1 MGYYM
6 RCGKRWLQKNRFQC
20 FLTPKEALLWL
31 LVFSVHFTLSL
42 HHLSIRTD
50 TSTMPVIH
58 SANRLHLLCMS
69 WHWVHWV
76 IEVLCKYYGDPNGVF
91 YTKLKMRVEKFELC
105 VYIGFYCYCFA
116 SSDAY
121 AFCISCWVCLME
133 RRRCVGW
140 IFFWYSLPSFVWLT
154 LLLFKVFWHFDLIH
168 AIGNSSLNWLEVSRK
183 SIYAHIYVYIEHT
196 IGVTSN
202 GVDPSVSFRNE
213 NSTLKKVSQIDL
225 NFLRRSPTEN
235 ERDLNQFIW

>member
-1 MGYYM
+1 MRIGYYM
-6 RCGKRWLQKNRFQC
+6 RCGKRRLQKNRFQC

-140 IFFWYSLPSFVWLT
+140 IFFGILSLHLCGWRYCYSKYSDILTWYMR
-154 LLLFKVFWHFDLIH
+154 
-168 AIGNSSLNWLEVSRK
+168 LE
-183 SIYAHIYVYIEHT
+183 ILH
-196 IGVTSN
+196 
-202 GVDPSVSFRNE
+202 
-213 NSTLKKVSQIDL
+213 
-225 NFLRRSPTEN
+225 
-235 ERDLNQFIW
+235 